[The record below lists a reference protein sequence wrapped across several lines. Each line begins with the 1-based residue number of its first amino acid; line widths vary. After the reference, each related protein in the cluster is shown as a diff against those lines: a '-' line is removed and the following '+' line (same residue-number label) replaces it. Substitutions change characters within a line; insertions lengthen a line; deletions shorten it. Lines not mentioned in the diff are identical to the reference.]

1 MRARVPAAA
10 LAGAVAVLAL
20 TTAPAALAVSPAPT
34 ASSDSSGSS
43 GSAGSSGSSGS
54 GVSAGSGASLG
65 PAESLGTASAAA
77 RLNIG
82 GPRLA
87 DRGVVVNYPAAGG
100 PKLPAVPASAY
111 VIADANTGQV
121 LAAKDPHGEF
131 APASTLKVLTA
142 ITMLPRLNPNA
153 MVTVSKLAASQEP
166 NIAGLIAGH
175 QYQVSALFKA
185 LLLISANDAAVALT
199 EATGSFATGMQ
210 LINAEAQHLQA
221 YDVVAKMPNGLPAPG
236 QVVSAYDEALIAR
249 QAVDSPAFMGYDST
263 LAAPF
268 QIKPGKSET
277 LVNQNTL
284 LTQYKGGIGG
294 KIGWTQASGATY
306 IGMARRNGV
315 TLIVTVLHCTALQE
329 ITSGEKL
336 LNWGFA
342 EDGHVAPVGRLVSPL
357 PTAAALHQAALA
369 RARAAARLKAAQLSS
384 QAVARSGTKNAGL
397 AIGGGIAVAAAIGL
411 TTLARARRRAA
422 RTMFPDRHTGP

>member
-1 MRARVPAAA
+1 MRSARVPVAA
-10 LAGAVAVLAL
+10 LAGALVLLGL

-34 ASSDSSGSS
+34 VSP
-43 GSAGSSGSSGS
+43 GS
-54 GVSAGSGASLG
+54 GAPAGPGATPGSGAAPGPGASLG
-65 PAESLGTASAAA
+65 PAESIGAASAAA
-77 RLNIG
+77 RLDVG
-82 GPRLA
+82 GVKMASP
-87 DRGVVVNYPAAGG
+87 GVVVNYPAGG
-100 PKLPAVPASAY
+100 PKLPSVPASAY
-111 VIADANTGQV
+111 VIADAGTGQV

-131 APASTLKVLTA
+131 PPASTLKVLTA
-142 ITMLPRLNPNA
+142 ITLLPRLNPDA
-153 MVTVSKLAASQEP
+153 MVTASTLAASQEP
-166 NIAGLIAGH
+166 NIAGLIAGR

-199 EATGSFATGMQ
+199 QATGSFATGMQ

-249 QAVDSPAFMGYDST
+249 QALASPAFMGYDST

-294 KIGWTQASGATY
+294 KIGWTEASGATY

-315 TLIVTVLHCTALQE
+315 TLIVTVLRCTALQE

-342 EDGHVAPVGRLVSPL
+342 EDGHVTPVGSLVSPL
-357 PTAAALHQAALA
+357 PTAAALHQAAVA
-369 RARAAARLKAAQLSS
+369 RARAARLKAAQISS
-384 QAVARSGTKNAGL
+384 QAVARSSTKNAGL

>member
-1 MRARVPAAA
+1 V
-10 LAGAVAVLAL
+10 G
-20 TTAPAALAVSPAPT
+20 
-34 ASSDSSGSS
+34 
-43 GSAGSSGSSGS
+43 
-54 GVSAGSGASLG
+54 
-65 PAESLGTASAAA
+65 GTQ
-77 RLNIG
+77 
-82 GPRLA
+82 LA

-142 ITMLPRLNPNA
+142 ITLLPRLNPNA
-153 MVTVSKLAASQEP
+153 MVTASKLAASQEP

-249 QAVDSPAFMGYDST
+249 QALASPAFMGYDST
-263 LAAPF
+263 LSARF
-268 QIKPGKSET
+268 QVKPGKSET
-277 LVNQNTL
+277 LLNQNSL
-284 LTQYKGGIGG
+284 LTHYKGGIGG

-306 IGMARRNGV
+306 IGMARRAGV

-342 EDGHVAPVGRLVSPL
+342 EDGQVTPVGTLVSPL
-357 PTAAALHQAALA
+357 PSAAALHRAAVA
-369 RARAAARLKAAQLSS
+369 RARAAARIKADQLTS
-384 QAVARSGTKNAGL
+384 QAEARSSKTDAGL
-397 AIGGGIAVAAAIGL
+397 AIGGGIAVVTAIGL

-422 RTMFPDRHTGP
+422 RTVFPDRHPGP